1 MQCFKCLFHMDIH
14 IDPVNAFIFVENF
27 QDEIVNEKTFTK
39 QTPNF
44 FGLLVEDIKILDIFY
59 KIQNFLGTLWASII
73 TTYLIKLLSTG
84 PFRKKITF
92 WQTHCCKHFC

>member
-44 FGLLVEDIKILDIFY
+44 FWAPSGRYQDIGHIL
-59 KIQNFLGTLWASII
+59 QNP
-73 TTYLIKLLSTG
+73 KLLWNAMGFNNLNLSHKTL
-84 PFRKKITF
+84 
-92 WQTHCCKHFC
+92 KHRAL